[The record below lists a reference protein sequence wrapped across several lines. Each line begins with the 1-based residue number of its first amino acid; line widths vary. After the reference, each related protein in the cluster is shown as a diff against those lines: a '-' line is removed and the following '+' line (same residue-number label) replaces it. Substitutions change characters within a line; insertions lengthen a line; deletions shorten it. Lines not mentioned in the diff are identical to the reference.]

1 MGGGYKPTGN
11 PRGRPRKDGLPSGS
25 EAALRADK
33 QARQGHPMRKAK
45 GARRGAVGRNG
56 PNAADLVETQDRRRI
71 DLLTLSENSGTEPAD
86 LAIAF
91 LETLK
96 IPEGK
101 MAGQPLRLAGFQ
113 RKFVRGSLAE
123 GVMVGV
129 LSIGRGNAKTA
140 LSAGLSLAALMGIWD
155 NQPKR
160 EIIFAARN
168 RDQARTAFQFL
179 VGFIEGLPEDDQE
192 LFTIRRGSKLEVEY
206 EGNGGGLARV
216 IAADGKSILGG
227 APTLA
232 LMDERAAWERAKG
245 DDLENAILSGLGK
258 RDGRALIISTSAP
271 DDANTFSRWLDE
283 PPPGCYVQE
292 HRPAFGLPADDL
304 ESLLAANPGAT
315 EGIGSSPEWLV
326 AQARRAI
333 ARGGSALSSFRNLN
347 RNERVSTEDR
357 SVLITVDEWLAAEV
371 NPDDLPPREGP
382 CVLGIDLGGSR
393 SMSAAAFYWPETGRL
408 EALGTFPAFPSLADR
423 GAADGVSGRYAEMQE
438 RGELSVMGEMT
449 VPPGPW
455 LAEIV
460 RKLDG
465 ITPACIVGDRF
476 RHAEFTEALDKGGL
490 GRVPFIW
497 RGFGWKDGS
506 EDIERFRR
514 ALFDGQVKAVPSL
527 LLRFAFSD
535 AITLLDP
542 AGNAKLAKGRALGRI
557 DAAAASV
564 LAVAQGARMLAAP
577 TRKAR
582 AEWL

>member
-1 MGGGYKPTGN
+1 V
-11 PRGRPRKDGLPSGS
+11 
-25 EAALRADK
+25 
-33 QARQGHPMRKAK
+33 
-45 GARRGAVGRNG
+45 RGAEGLNG
-56 PNAADLVETQDRRRI
+56 PNAGVSDDAGYRR
-71 DLLTLSENSGTEPAD
+71 LPVLFTLPENSEGKPAD

-101 MAGQPLRLAGFQ
+101 MAGQPVKLADFQ
-113 RKFVRGSLAE
+113 KQFVRGSLAE
-123 GVMVGV
+123 GIMIGV

-140 LSAGLSLAALMGIWD
+140 LSAGLSLAALMGVWD
-155 NQPKR
+155 DQPKR
-160 EIIFAARN
+160 EILFAARN
-168 RDQARTAFQFL
+168 RDQGKTAFQFL
-179 VGFIEGLPEDDQE
+179 VGFIEGLPEEEQE

-206 EGNGGGLARV
+206 SGNGGGVARV

-232 LMDERAAWERAKG
+232 LMDERAAWDREKG
-245 DDLENAILSGLGK
+245 DNLENAILSGLGK

-283 PPPGCYVQE
+283 PPPGTYVQE

-304 ESLLAANPGAT
+304 PSLLEANPGAVA
-315 EGIGSSPEWLV
+315 GIGSTSEWLI

-357 SVLITVDEWLAAEV
+357 SVLVTIDEWLSAEV
-371 NPDDLPPREGP
+371 DPDQLPERSGP
-382 CVLGIDLGGSR
+382 CILGVDLGGSR
-393 SMSAAAFYWPETGRL
+393 SMSAAAMYWPDTGRL
-408 EALGTFPAFPSLADR
+408 EALGTFPSTPNLADR
-423 GAADGVSGRYAEMQE
+423 GASDGVSGRYVEMQE
-438 RGELSVMGEMT
+438 RGEMSVMGDAT

-465 ITPACIVGDRF
+465 AEIACICGDRF
-476 RHAEFTEALDKGGL
+476 RHAEFVEAMEKAGL
-490 GRVPFIW
+490 ARVPFIW

-506 EDIERFRR
+506 EDVERFRR
-514 ALFDGQVKAVPSL
+514 ALFDGEVKVAPSL
-527 LLRFAFSD
+527 LLRSAFSD
-535 AITLLDP
+535 AIVLLDP
-542 AGNAKLAKGRALGRI
+542 ANNAKLAKGRSLGRI

-564 LAVAQGARMLAAP
+564 LAIAQGQRMKAAP

-582 AEWL
+582 AAWL

>member
-1 MGGGYKPTGN
+1 MTQPTGK
-11 PRGRPRKDGLPSGS
+11 PRGRPRKDGLPAGS
-25 EAALRADK
+25 PEALAADRRLRV
-33 QARQGHPMRKAK
+33 
-45 GARRGAVGRNG
+45 RGAVRSG
-56 PNAADLVETQDRRRI
+56 PNARLSDGPQDRCQTVPFSLREKI
-71 DLLTLSENSGTEPAD
+71 GGENPAD

-91 LETLK
+91 LELLK

-101 MAGQPLRLAGFQ
+101 MAGQPIKLAEFQ
-113 RKFVRGSLAE
+113 RRFVRGALAE
-123 GVMVGV
+123 GVMIGV

-155 NQPKR
+155 DQPKR

-179 VGFIEGLPEDDQE
+179 VGFIEGLPEDEQE

-232 LMDERAAWERAKG
+232 LMDERAAWEREKG
-245 DDLENAILSGLGK
+245 DNLENAILSGLGK

-283 PPPGCYVQE
+283 PPPGTHVQE

-304 ESLLAANPGAT
+304 ASLLEANPGAT
-315 EGIGSSPEWLV
+315 EGIGSTPDWLL

-371 NPDDLPPREGP
+371 DPDQLPERSGP
-382 CVLGIDLGGSR
+382 CILGVDLGGSR
-393 SMSAAAFYWPETGRL
+393 SMSAAAMYWPDTGRL
-408 EALGTFPAFPSLADR
+408 EALGTFPGAPTLADR
-423 GAADGVSGRYAEMQE
+423 GAADGVSGRYVEMQE
-438 RGELSVMGEMT
+438 RGEMSVMGDAT

-465 ITPACIVGDRF
+465 AEVACIVGDRF
-476 RHAEFTEALDKGGL
+476 RHAEFVEAMQAAGL

-514 ALFDGQVKAVPSL
+514 ALFDGEVKVTPSL
-527 LLRFAFSD
+527 LLRSAFSE
-535 AITLLDP
+535 AIVLLDP
-542 AGNAKLAKGRALGRI
+542 ANNAKLAKGRSLGRI

-564 LAVAQGARMLAAP
+564 LAIAQGQRMKAAP

-582 AEWL
+582 AAWL